1 MPKTIQELQTK
12 TSIDPDF
19 FSELTEYL
27 STTEIRDDNVNKYL
41 EVNGVTC
48 TIWFDKQK
56 NAHLSNVNCVNCD
69 IRVDY

>member
-19 FSELTEYL
+19 FSELAKYL
-27 STTEIRDDNVNKYL
+27 STTEINDYDVSKYL

-48 TIWFDKQK
+48 TIWFDEQK
-56 NAHLSNVNCVNCD
+56 NAHLSNVNSVDCD

>member
-1 MPKTIQELQTK
+1 MPKTIQELQAE

-27 STTEIRDDNVNKYL
+27 STTEISDYNVNKYL

-48 TIWFDKQK
+48 TIRFDKQK
-56 NAHLSNVNCVNCD
+56 NAHLSNVNCVDCD

>member
-12 TSIDPDF
+12 TSIDPNF

-27 STTEIRDDNVNKYL
+27 STTEIKDYDANKYL

-48 TIWFDKQK
+48 TIRFDEQK
-56 NAHLSNVNCVNCD
+56 NAHLSNVNSVDCD
-69 IRVDY
+69 IRVNY

>member
-27 STTEIRDDNVNKYL
+27 STTEINDYDVNKYL

-48 TIWFDKQK
+48 TIRFDEQK
-56 NAHLSNVNCVNCD
+56 NAHLSNVNSVDCD

>member
-1 MPKTIQELQTK
+1 MPKTIQELQAK

-19 FSELTEYL
+19 FSELAKYL
-27 STTEIRDDNVNKYL
+27 STTEIRDYKVNKYL

-48 TIWFDKQK
+48 TIWFDEQK
-56 NAHLSNVNCVNCD
+56 NAHLSKVNSVDCD

>member
-27 STTEIRDDNVNKYL
+27 STTEINDYDVNKYL

-48 TIWFDKQK
+48 TIRFDKQK
-56 NAHLSNVNCVNCD
+56 NAHLSNVNSVDCD

>member
-1 MPKTIQELQTK
+1 MPKNIQELQAK

-27 STTEIRDDNVNKYL
+27 STAEIRDYNVNKHL

-48 TIWFDKQK
+48 TVCFDEQK
-56 NAHLSNVNCVNCD
+56 NAHLSNVNGTNCD
-69 IRVDY
+69 IVVDY